1 MLVLTL
7 VAVVA
12 IIIST
17 LLAVC
22 RLNKHSDQITELQER
37 LNETATKKCL
47 ARDLETVNNRTG
59 RVESGHTINTARID
73 DLATRIDDL
82 ASGLQLLKSKFE
94 NFLESDKNRQELAK
108 RLKMQVNDIDDAVEA
123 LKKQFAGFEEYR
135 SKQSEFNLTHFD
147 KVAALEKKVFEVK
160 DFLTKPSP
168 QICELEKKIDD
179 ACNLYVASRDRME
192 EIIESFNKQYE
203 HLHSYVASKFGDD
216 ENVNPDFLIPIATK
230 PKRVRT
236 KKLGDGKKK
245 IKADVSTD
253 NYV

>member
-7 VAVVA
+7 VAVAA

-22 RLNKHSDQITELQER
+22 RLNKHSDQITVLQER
-37 LNETATKKCL
+37 LNETATKKGL
-47 ARDLETVNNRTG
+47 ARDLEAVYNRLG

-82 ASGLQLLKSKFE
+82 TSGLQLLKSKFE

-108 RLKMQVNDIDDAVEA
+108 SMRTQFYIVEDAVEA
-123 LKKQFAGFEEYR
+123 LKKQFAGFDEYR

-168 QICELEKKIDD
+168 QICELEKKT
-179 ACNLYVASRDRME
+179 E
-192 EIIESFNKQYE
+192 ELEEVDI
-203 HLHSYVASKFGDD
+203 A
-216 ENVNPDFLIPIATK
+216 PDK

-245 IKADVSTD
+245 IRADVSTD

>member
-7 VAVVA
+7 VAVAA

-22 RLNKHSDQITELQER
+22 RLNKHSDQITVLQER
-37 LNETATKKCL
+37 LNETATKKGL
-47 ARDLETVNNRTG
+47 ARDLEAVYNRLG

-82 ASGLQLLKSKFE
+82 TSGLQLLKSKFE
-94 NFLESDKNRQELAK
+94 NFLEADKNSRELAK
-108 RLKMQVNDIDDAVEA
+108 SMMSQLDDVDAAVEA
-123 LKKQFAGFEEYR
+123 LRKQFAGFEEYR
-135 SKQSEFNLTHFD
+135 SKQSEFNLSHFD
-147 KVAALEKKVFEVK
+147 KVAALENKLFEVK
-160 DFLTKPSP
+160 DFLTKPSQ
-168 QICELEKKIDD
+168 QICELEKKI
-179 ACNLYVASRDRME
+179 E
-192 EIIESFNKQYE
+192 ELRCLCGIEE
-203 HLHSYVASKFGDD
+203 VDIA
-216 ENVNPDFLIPIATK
+216 PDN

-245 IKADVSTD
+245 IRADVSTD